1 MKRIENIKIDV
12 KNKQYDEIK
21 LKQMDTTQLVFNLY
35 DNSQEIVL
43 VDLTADVVFTKPNG
57 TIVIQN
63 AVVDATAQTVTVD
76 LMADCVRDYGK
87 GQI

>member
-35 DNSQEIVL
+35 DNSQEISL

-63 AVVDATAQTVTVD
+63 SVVDAT
-76 LMADCVRDYGK
+76 
-87 GQI
+87 